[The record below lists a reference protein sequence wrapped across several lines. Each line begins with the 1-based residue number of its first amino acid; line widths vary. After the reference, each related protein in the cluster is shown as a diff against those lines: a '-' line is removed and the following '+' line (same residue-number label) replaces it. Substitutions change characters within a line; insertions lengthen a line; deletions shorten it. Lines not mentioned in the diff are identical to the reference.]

1 MTDKTRIHVRC
12 NQSFVDALKKL
23 AQATGNTTNDL
34 DSSFKKGVSRF
45 VRSMLQENA
54 IYIKSTQMPVRINK
68 NNNRSNFKQLKDLS
82 EGLVLTRTNAEQFD
96 VGAAAQEL
104 PRLDARVHM
113 LDPDVTIKD
122 SSNKQIHDP
131 KISAIVGELIEASEM
146 ESNISYNIY
155 VEPEQ
160 KKRLKSKT
168 SKTYGMRELL
178 THIISTSYVYLDMPQ
193 KTIDHRAI
201 RLKKIYDTLN
211 EQLIG
216 IHEKKIAD
224 DMSYRKDLA
233 VALLQVTKALEN
245 EIAKSKASA

>member
-1 MTDKTRIHVRC
+1 
-12 NQSFVDALKKL
+12 
-23 AQATGNTTNDL
+23 
-34 DSSFKKGVSRF
+34 
-45 VRSMLQENA
+45 
-54 IYIKSTQMPVRINK
+54 
-68 NNNRSNFKQLKDLS
+68 
-82 EGLVLTRTNAEQFD
+82 
-96 VGAAAQEL
+96 
-104 PRLDARVHM
+104 M
-113 LDPDVTIKD
+113 LDPDVTVKE
-122 SSNKQIHDP
+122 SSNRQIQDT

-168 SKTYGMRELL
+168 TKTYGMRELL

-233 VALLQVTKALEN
+233 LALLQVIKALEN
-245 EIAKSKASA
+245 EISRSKVTT